1 MQAELLTHPIIA
13 LADGVRVL
21 LEGLSVLTVLAGR
34 LFSPAHEL
42 EASHHDPG

>member
-13 LADGVRVL
+13 LADGVRAPL
-21 LEGLSVLTVLAGR
+21 DGLSVLAGR
-34 LFSPAHEL
+34 LVSTAHEL